1 MTNTSE
7 ESRPLFSKQQEIVV
21 ERIHSYTVST
31 YKHKPYDYYKIL
43 DLDHSERQNITPAI
57 LKKTYRKLAI
67 NLHPDKNSHPK
78 APDCFKL
85 INKVYEFLSDENN
98 KKNYDIDGIDYTN
111 KKNSGH
117 DGNSSAFSSRR
128 GAGSPFFNQHA
139 GHNPFFQQQQM
150 NPEDLFNMFAGFP
163 QGGSGGGFSFGN
175 GGGSFQTFHFDPFT
189 GGFQAGGPR
198 RARPRGPRSAQDQRT
213 EEGAQEDRM
222 VLLRALAPVLIVL
235 LISIL
240 QRIFKF

>member
-1 MTNTSE
+1 MATVSE
-7 ESRPLFSKQQEIVV
+7 SSRPVFTKDQELVV
-21 ERIHSYTVST
+21 EKIHTYTVST
-31 YKHKPYDYYKIL
+31 YKHKPYDYYEIL
-43 DLDHSERQNITPAI
+43 NLDHGDRSNISPAV

-85 INKVYEFLSDENN
+85 INKVYEFLSDEKN
-98 KKNYDIDGIDYTN
+98 KKSYDIDGIDYSN
-111 KKNSGH
+111 KQNSGNGG
-117 DGNSSAFSSRR
+117 GNSAFSNRR

-139 GHNPFFQQQQM
+139 GHNPFFQQQM

-163 QGGSGGGFSFGN
+163 AGGNSGGFSFGN
-175 GGGSFQTFHFDPFT
+175 GGSFQTFQFDPFT

-198 RARPRGPRSAQDQRT
+198 RARPRGPTTQGT
-213 EEGAQEDRM
+213 EETVQEDNM

-240 QRIFKF
+240 QRIFKI